1 MQAELTVLAAYGK
14 DHGEL
19 RKCLAEEGADCLAL
33 SLQLG
38 QEGKKLSFGG
48 S

>member
-1 MQAELTVLAAYGK
+1 MQAELTVLGCCGK

-19 RKCLAEEGADCLAL
+19 RKCLAEEGAACLAL

-38 QEGKKLSFGG
+38 QEGKKLSSGG
-48 S
+48 T